1 MLYTRITVNT
11 YCFFFYITF
20 TYYIPYLFWR
30 YNNEKERGGYAEN
43 ITTTTLVYTTP
54 ATVDGSDIAGG
65 VFPEGA
71 RGIPG
76 MCDHTVYAADSL
88 DEWWASP
95 KERGGFHE

>member
-1 MLYTRITVNT
+1 MLYTQITVNT
-11 YCFFFYITF
+11 YCFFYIAF
-20 TYYIPYLFWR
+20 IYYIPYLFWR
-30 YNNEKERGGYAEN
+30 KNERGGYVEN
-43 ITTTTLVYTTP
+43 ITTLAYTPP
-54 ATVDGSDIAGG
+54 ATVNSSDAAG
-65 VFPEGA
+65 VSPEGA